1 MPVQPKNQKKHLAQ
15 QQQASERREA
25 KPEGTNK
32 DKKTGNA
39 VTMHEVCRALLMPM
53 SPPATQLPDRK
64 PPMEWNRRA
73 SPTPS
78 ATAPRWLAATIPVSL
93 RIRGAKRQQ
102 DRFRITRKQEPTQ
115 RLGTGRRDRHAL

>member
-15 QQQASERREA
+15 QQQASERRET

-32 DKKTGNA
+32 DKKTGIA
-39 VTMHEVCRALLMPM
+39 VTLLMPM

-102 DRFRITRKQEPTQ
+102 DRFRMTRKQEPTQ
-115 RLGTGRRDRHAL
+115 RLGTGRSDRHAL